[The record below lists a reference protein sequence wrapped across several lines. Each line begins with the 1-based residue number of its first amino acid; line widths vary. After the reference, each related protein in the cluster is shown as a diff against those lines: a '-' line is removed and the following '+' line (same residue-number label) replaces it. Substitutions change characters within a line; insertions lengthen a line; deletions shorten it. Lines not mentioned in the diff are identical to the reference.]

1 LINDILKQ
9 KNSFEQEKKYN
20 MIMVVFEE
28 IKFGM
33 YND

>member
-9 KNSFEQEKKYN
+9 KNSFKQEKKYN
-20 MIMVVFEE
+20 MTMVVFEE